1 MDYSPVTPGSLPG
14 PESQVETAKTS
25 RVWAEQLA
33 GSQSLRSAAS
43 HYWTIRT
50 LCLCHSSKT
59 LCLGFKPQGSLIA
72 FSSSPSVLGYSLSLY
87 MSYCMRCCGTRG
99 RAVNENNVSH
109 WPELLEAL
117 RANIISLRSVL
128 SECPGNR
135 NPANP
140 TSVDAS
146 G

>member
-1 MDYSPVTPGSLPG
+1 MHMHPVG
-14 PESQVETAKTS
+14 AD
-25 RVWAEQLA
+25 
-33 GSQSLRSAAS
+33 
-43 HYWTIRT
+43 
-50 LCLCHSSKT
+50 
-59 LCLGFKPQGSLIA
+59 
-72 FSSSPSVLGYSLSLY
+72 LGYSLSLY